1 MLVKYRD
8 ETGYAPLWSELIAA
22 KEKAER
28 EVTTVAENVFAIQGE
43 LIAAKEKA
51 EREATRQRQRQHS
64 DSKGERR

>member
-1 MLVKYRD
+1 MKCRD

-28 EVTTVAENVFAIQGE
+28 EATTVAGKVSVIQGE

-51 EREATRQRQRQHS
+51 EREAKRQRQHG
-64 DSKGERR
+64 DSKEERR